1 MFCIP
6 GEKELE
12 DPMNT
17 KKKVAIVTGGA
28 SGIGFAF
35 TRSLA
40 DVGYAVVIADMA
52 GADDAA
58 NGLKSEGFDVIG
70 VKTDVTNVDDTNA
83 MVSAAVDNFGG
94 LDLLVNNAGIF
105 TSLKLKPFDQIEPA
119 EWMKVMEVNTLGPF
133 LCAKAALP
141 ELRKSTAGRIVN
153 IASTSQLKGAPFMLH
168 YTSSKGAVVSFTR
181 ALARELGKDNI
192 TVNAIAPGFTLSDGV
207 LATGME
213 EVMGDVVR
221 KSSRSIPRDQVPGD
235 LTGALLFL
243 ASDGAAF
250 ITGQTVAVDGGSYFL

>member
-1 MFCIP
+1 MS
-6 GEKELE
+6 
-12 DPMNT
+12 T
-17 KKKVAIVTGGA
+17 KKRVSIITGGA

-40 DVGYAVVIADMA
+40 EAGYAVVIADMA
-52 GADDAA
+52 GAEAA
-58 NGLKSEGFDVIG
+58 AALLKDEGFDAIG
-70 VKTDVTNVDDTNA
+70 VKTDVTSEADTNK
-83 MVSAAVDNFGG
+83 MVASAVKVFGG

-105 TSLKLKPFDQIEPA
+105 TSLTLKSFDQIDSA

-141 ELRKSTAGRIVN
+141 ELRKSSAGRIVN

-181 ALARELGKDNI
+181 ALARELGSDKI
-192 TVNAIAPGFTLSDGV
+192 TVNAIAPGFTLSAGV

-213 EVMGDVVR
+213 DVMGDVVR
-221 KSSRSIPRDQVPGD
+221 KSSRSIQRDQVPAD

-250 ITGQTVAVDGGSYFL
+250 ITGQTIVVDGGSYFL

>member
-1 MFCIP
+1 
-6 GEKELE
+6 
-12 DPMNT
+12 MNT

-40 DVGYAVVIADMA
+40 DAGYAVVIADMA
-52 GADDAA
+52 GADEAA
-58 NGLKSEGFDVIG
+58 NRLKSEGFDVIG
-70 VKTDVTNVDDTNA
+70 VKADVANVDDTNA
-83 MVSAAVDNFGG
+83 MVAAAVDNFGG

-105 TSLKLKPFDQIEPA
+105 TS
-119 EWMKVMEVNTLGPF
+119 F

-213 EVMGDVVR
+213 EIMGDVVR
-221 KSSRSIPRDQVPGD
+221 KSSHSIPRDQVPGD